1 MNNIE
6 KTNCNTIVAEIRK
19 IIKQGRGQAYAAVNA
34 SMIFTYWNVGRRIV
48 EEEQHGAARAEY
60 GQELI
65 KNLARDLVG
74 DFGENFNERRLRSYR
89 QFYLYFNDLE
99 IWHSRVPNLSWTH
112 FRHLLRV
119 DDERARL
126 WYLKE
131 ASEQLWSTRELER
144 NINTQY
150 YYRLLANQKDKTKEV
165 VDIHSSVNT
174 QIDKTEFVKNPVVA
188 EFLGMKHDKRFVET
202 ELEDAIISHIEKFLM
217 EIGKGYAL
225 VGRQKHI
232 PTGQNDYFID
242 LVFYNYV
249 LNCFILVDLKTD
261 KISYQD
267 VGQMD
272 MYCKMFDEKFRP
284 EGHNPTFGIILCADT
299 DEDVARYSTL
309 NGSDH
314 IFQAKYMLYVPTKEQ
329 LKMEIERETEIYRLQ
344 QEGYTA
350 CESQA
355 IYQRKCDEIT
365 EK

>member
-1 MNNIE
+1 MSNIE
-6 KTNCNTIVAEIRK
+6 KTNCNAIVAEIRK
-19 IIKQGRGQAYAAVNA
+19 IIEQGRSQAYAAINA

-48 EEEQHGAARAEY
+48 EEEQHGSARAEY

-65 KNLARDLVG
+65 RKLACELEQDYGNAFNYRNIC
-74 DFGENFNERRLRSYR
+74 NFRK
-89 QFYLYFNDLE
+89 FYLMFSDIE
-99 IWHSRVPNLSWTH
+99 IVNARVHNLTWTH
-112 FRHLLRV
+112 FRHLLCV

-144 NINTQY
+144 NIYTQY
-150 YYRLLANQKDKTKEV
+150 FYRLLANQKDKAKEV
-165 VDIHSSVNT
+165 IDIHSSVST
-174 QIDKTEFVKNPVVA
+174 KIDKTEFIKNPVVA
-188 EFLGMKHDKRFVET
+188 EFLGMKHNKYFVET
-202 ELEDAIISHIEKFLM
+202 ELEDAIINHIEKFLM

-225 VGRQKHI
+225 VDRQKHI

-242 LVFYNYV
+242 LVFYNYI

-314 IFQAKYMLYVPTKEQ
+314 IFQAKYMTYVPTKEQ

-344 QEGYTA
+344 KEGFTA
-350 CESQA
+350 RESQA
-355 IYQRKCDEIT
+355 IYQRKCD
-365 EK
+365 KKLQ